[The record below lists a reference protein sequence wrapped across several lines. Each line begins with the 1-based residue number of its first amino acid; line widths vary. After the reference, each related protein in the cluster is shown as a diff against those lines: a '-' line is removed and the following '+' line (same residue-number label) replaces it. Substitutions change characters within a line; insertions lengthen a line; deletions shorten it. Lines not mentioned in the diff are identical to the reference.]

1 MKKYV
6 LIIFLIFIFCSNN
19 LFSQSSIPAAQS
31 VFIYNF
37 TRLIEWPAEYK
48 TGDFN
53 IGVYGSVEVFNELK
67 NYTNAKMVAAQP
79 IKVVKFNSLA
89 EISKCHILFVAYG
102 KTKELTD
109 IVSKLSSGSTLIVTE
124 NRTAIE
130 KGASVNFIIV
140 EDKLK
145 FELKS
150 SNASKVG
157 LKVHSN
163 LENMA
168 ITKY

>member
-1 MKKYV
+1 MKKHGLIIV
-6 LIIFLIFIFCSNN
+6 LILTLCSNN
-19 LFSQSSIPAAQS
+19 IFSQSSIPAAQA

-48 TGDFN
+48 SGDFN

-67 NYTNAKMVAAQP
+67 SYTNAKMVATQP
-79 IKVVKFNSLA
+79 IKVTRYNSLA
-89 EISKCHILFVAYG
+89 EVSKCHILFVAYG
-102 KTKELTD
+102 KTKELTE
-109 IVSKLSSGSTLIVTE
+109 IVGKLNNGSTLIVTE

-130 KGASVNFIIV
+130 KGSCVNFIIT

-157 LKVHSN
+157 LKIHSN